1 MDGWNHINLQL
12 EPHNFNKVTTN
23 LIWSGFTN
31 EAEQFKNFDPSNNW
45 HKYDI
50 RWTPE
55 HITFLV
61 DGVEKRRE
69 VYTTEDFNEAL
80 ADLNKKQH
88 LIMGFWTP
96 NWAADKL
103 EDDSSMPWYTRY
115 DYVKAYDY
123 MGLDVET
130 GED

>member
-1 MDGWNHINLQL
+1 VH
-12 EPHNFNKVTTN
+12 TT
-23 LIWSGFTN
+23 
-31 EAEQFKNFDPSNNW
+31 D
-45 HKYDI
+45 
-50 RWTPE
+50 
-55 HITFLV
+55 
-61 DGVEKRRE
+61 
-69 VYTTEDFNEAL
+69 DFNEAL

-115 DYVKAYDY
+115 EYVKAYDY